1 MKYNRLV
8 QLEIF
13 KVNFNANEK
22 LENIKSI
29 FIPLYLIILLYYIK
43 KISKTVLFKLLLFR
57 IK

>member
-43 KISKTVLFKLLLFR
+43 KISKNSTF
-57 IK
+57 